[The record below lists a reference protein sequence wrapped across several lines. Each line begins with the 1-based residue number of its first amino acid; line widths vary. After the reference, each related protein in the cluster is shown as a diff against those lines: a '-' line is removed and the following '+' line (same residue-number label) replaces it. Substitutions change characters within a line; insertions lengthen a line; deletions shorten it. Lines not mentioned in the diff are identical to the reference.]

1 MIIGKWHLGYQSW
14 AYTPTYRGFN
24 YFYGFYNAMVGY
36 YDKLTQAGFFDLQE
50 NMALVTDPAAIS
62 SSTHI
67 TELLQAKATL
77 AIASHA
83 LSVGFLFILACQV
96 SGRPRAEVATPS
108 PLP

>member
-1 MIIGKWHLGYQSW
+1 
-14 AYTPTYRGFN
+14 
-24 YFYGFYNAMVGY
+24 MVGY

-50 NMALVTDPAAIS
+50 DMALVTDPAAIS

-83 LSVGFLFILACQV
+83 AEYSYQPLFMYYALENRSGSLFSIYMSSFYRCQLIFAV
-96 SGRPRAEVATPS
+96 P
-108 PLP
+108 